1 MLAEAGYKNGIDP
14 ATAQPLKLTFDTGNT
29 SAQALLQYEFFVSA
43 WRQLGLDVQIKATT
57 YNQFQDRVRRGAY
70 QIFQWGWVADFPDP
84 ENFLFL
90 LECGNAQ
97 SKSRGP
103 NTANFCNADYDR
115 LYRDIKNL
123 PNNER
128 RSGLIKQMVQSNSI
142 DAKAAASTPITAYYD
157 SRYVEE
163 VKQSGF
169 FDQLWR

>member
-1 MLAEAGYKNGIDP
+1 
-14 ATAQPLKLTFDTGNT
+14 
-29 SAQALLQYEFFVSA
+29 
-43 WRQLGLDVQIKATT
+43 VQILATT

-115 LYRDIKNL
+115 LYRDMKNL
-123 PNNER
+123 PNTEAR
-128 RSGLIKQMVQSNSI
+128 AALIRQMVGILETERPWIELYHNEDYTLSHAWLVNSKPMGLSNPNYKYKDVKPELRARLRADWNSPVRWPLYLVLL
-142 DAKAAASTPITAYYD
+142 AFVAVTVPAVRTYY
-157 SRYVEE
+157 RE
-163 VKQSGF
+163 
-169 FDQLWR
+169 RT